1 MPVIR
6 YSIRM
11 PSVSTP
17 TTNPHAE
24 HQQSWLPMVIIAM
37 GQAQLSL
44 NINALPVSIGAI
56 VAEFTIA
63 PTTVGTVIVAHAIA
77 VAGFTMLGAKLGQK
91 FGSLNVFRVATT
103 MLLAS
108 LAMMT
113 FSSSVAVMIAAQ
125 ALAGLAAAGIVPAL
139 VVLIAHNYRG
149 KQQARALGIL
159 GAVQAIAAVTAF
171 FIAGV
176 IGTYFGWRYAFGLV
190 IPFSAITLFFSLRL
204 EHVPKVSGVMI
215 DGVGACLALAAVT
228 LLSLGINNFTDWGM
242 VLASALAPFSVLGL
256 SPALVMVVAGV
267 IGVQL
272 LIAHAQRRQ
281 ARAQTPLLAIEVLRS
296 APERAAAFSMMS
308 IALLAAALTFVVPLY
323 IEMVQGRSSLVTAV
337 AMIPYQ
343 LSVFAAAM
351 FVLRL
356 YDRLTPRQITRYAF
370 VLVSAALLLLATVIN
385 NEWHNLLVVTGL
397 VMFGL
402 GQGALATQLFNVQ
415 VACAPVKF
423 VGDVGAL
430 RATIRNLAYGIG
442 TAASAAL
449 VVSFLIMN
457 IERSLVE
464 NPKIP
469 RELIAQV
476 DLARA
481 TFVSNERLKDVL
493 AATTATPDQTSE
505 AMRINAEARL
515 RALKLSFLLLA
526 AVALLAIVP
535 AGRLPG

>member
-1 MPVIR
+1 
-6 YSIRM
+6 
-11 PSVSTP
+11 
-17 TTNPHAE
+17 
-24 HQQSWLPMVIIAM
+24 MVIIAI
-37 GQAQLSL
+37 GQAQMSL
-44 NINALPVSIGAI
+44 NINAVPVSIGAI

-91 FGSLNVFRVATT
+91 FGSLNVYRIATT
-103 MLLAS
+103 VLLAS
-108 LAMMT
+108 LVMMT
-113 FSSSVAVMIAAQ
+113 FSSSVAVMMAAQ

-149 KQQARALGIL
+149 KQQAMALGIL

-190 IPFSAITLFFSLRL
+190 IPFSAAALLFSLRL

-215 DGVGACLALAAVT
+215 DGVGVCLAVAAVT
-228 LLSLGINNFTDWGM
+228 LLSLGINNFNDWGM

-272 LIAHAQRRQ
+272 FIAHAQRRQ
-281 ARAQTPLLAIEVLRS
+281 ARAQTPLLAMEVLRS

-308 IALLAAALTFVVPLY
+308 IALLAAALTFAVPLY
-323 IEMVQGRSSLVTAV
+323 MEIVQGRSGLATAV

-351 FVLRL
+351 FVLGL

-370 VLVSAALLLLATVIN
+370 VLVSAALLLLATVMN

-415 VACAPVKF
+415 VACAPAQF

-430 RATIRNLAYGIG
+430 RATIRNLAYGVG

-476 DLARA
+476 DLTRA
-481 TFVSNERLKDVL
+481 TFVSNERLKDVM

-505 AMRINAEARL
+505 AVRINSDARL

-526 AVALLAIVP
+526 GVALLAIVP